1 MSHIDPTRAQFDL
14 FKGLDRDEP
23 CQMLNLVRLRAQ
35 ADYPADHPLHGT
47 GLSGAQAYANYGTH
61 SAPVL
66 AKVGGSILWRGAFR
80 STLIGPADETWDH
93 VFIAQYPSAHAFM
106 AMVKDPDYAKAVVH
120 RQAAVIDSRLI
131 RNAPAKTGN
140 VFG

>member
-1 MSHIDPTRAQFDL
+1 
-14 FKGLDRDEP
+14 
-23 CQMLNLVRLRAQ
+23 MLNLVRLRAQ
-35 ADYPADHPLHGT
+35 ADYPADHPLHDA
-47 GLSGAQAYANYGTH
+47 GLSGEAAYASYGKH

-131 RNAPAKTGN
+131 RNAPAETGN